1 MDFSSITPIEA
12 CSIFGKESTD
22 YFSFGAEGGELNYY
36 FIAGP
41 EPKEIISD
49 TRQ

>member
-1 MDFSSITPIEA
+1 VFD
-12 CSIFGKESTD
+12 FGKESTD